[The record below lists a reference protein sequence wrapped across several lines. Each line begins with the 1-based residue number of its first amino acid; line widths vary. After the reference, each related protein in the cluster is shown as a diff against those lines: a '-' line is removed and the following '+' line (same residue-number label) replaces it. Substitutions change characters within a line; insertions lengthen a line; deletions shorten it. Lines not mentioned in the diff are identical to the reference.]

1 MIELMVARMLTLHT
15 ASSELVKWFIA
26 KTVSKK
32 DNQILWKIMC
42 CQEFKINHVIDG
54 QSDSVSF
61 HGL

>member
-1 MIELMVARMLTLHT
+1 MLLTIRITQQEIDLLNG
-15 ASSELVKWFIA
+15 SQQ

-42 CQEFKINHVIDG
+42 CQELKKNHGIDG

-61 HGL
+61 HGC